1 MDACARIRGV
11 PAKSRASVRKEIIS
25 ENLVQSV
32 KSLLKSRKE
41 LCRVVF
47 EDYQKESM
55 CLTEVHFVGLPSL
68 AEGVDIQTQPH
79 AAVSVD
85 LLELLKSLHVH
96 SLKDEEV
103 VLLKDTKKHFET
115 KDGTSQAVCV
125 IRYSPALQRSIGN
138 TVFALL
144 SKYTTGMRYALELH
158 SLQKNVPDT
167 CHREEDDTNQSVS
180 SIEDDFVTALEHL
193 EEEEPAASE
202 SSALSYY
209 NQRNQRDVA
218 SQTVPSRCAETSGS
232 RNIISSVCRKS
243 SYKPASLIPEV
254 LSMKSSVTTSV
265 SDPGRQ
271 SSFYRP
277 CSPQEEHMDLMLTS
291 ITSTSVT
298 ESEESECSS
307 PSPIIF
313 LDEDGYQRSL
323 KAKLDIPELPV
334 IKDGVEDSDSEV
346 SEFFD
351 SFDQFDEL
359 DQNLEDATSASQ
371 TQKRKY
377 TQDQS
382 TKFLSVG
389 CSTTAAMNP
398 HKFEHPILPAN
409 VRKPTPLKPESPYS
423 DLSEVPDSPRP
434 VRTSGEESG
443 ALFSPICSSA
453 FSTLGS
459 CSASE
464 YFWKTDEENTELGKP
479 QDLAALYKTYSD
491 YASNISNEILG
502 SICGSTS
509 PVDMKLDKNLSCVC
523 HMKFKNRHGHLIK
536 LTDFQQMVTVA
547 KPQYKSQQ
555 LKDGIQ
561 RLATDLVE
569 SSLGSAF
576 RDLQKGVSSCTTT
589 LCHLAARLTS
599 SVFQMAFHEIG
610 MRHASVL
617 KERAVNGLASF
628 LVGEAVSGALKEFQF
643 VKKQMFQH
651 TVARFAADL
660 AEELVFEGI
669 MEVCQFSHP
678 PTPSTPSSWSFEQ
691 EEKVVQSYATDLSE
705 SVLQEA
711 FIELSQA
718 DVTFTTQAAISVSL
732 DNIRYVR
739 AESITQATKTCNASP
754 NYFGLQNTVD
764 PLPLA
769 KDIGTVEKA
778 LICASGIASCIPV
791 PVAGKVI
798 SPIQTCQNS
807 TCLYCTSEMSPKR
820 TRDCGQKSS
829 MVSSE
834 EVSATG
840 RVQLL
845 QVPGQFDPSS
855 SHASND
861 TNSETE
867 QGVGDESED
876 YTTSEVTPGTANFQH
891 FSGTMVDLIVNEA
904 YELMSS
910 SKVKKTVEECADY
923 LSKKIVDR
931 IPSVGQLTPRNLY
944 AEHLAESVMKRIV
957 DKVKTKASN
966 TNESGQIQT
975 STTVD
980 PVIVVEYTK
989 QNAATYDEDS
999 NQLKGKFPEE
1009 IPTFAMLPNLNVI
1022 DDAGPSITR
1031 LTSTLTKAFI
1041 EQRESGDVHH
1051 IHHAFRDS
1059 LGVPGHEVEFSSASR
1074 DQNREVLF
1082 VEQGN
1087 SSGSP
1092 GTPPPTPQ
1100 QPQHVCQ
1107 EKRIKQFSKKLKG
1120 KLANEF
1126 SPATP
1131 PSTPRNQSD
1140 TCLTEVGSETE
1151 KADFMLKLMRSLSD
1165 EAEGS
1170 EEEDEDEEEQEAQSV
1185 IQMGSSQTEQ
1195 RTAVEMG
1202 ISNTE
1207 RGTAHY
1213 ADRLACHILSMATEM
1228 ATLCLEDGRRPER
1241 SESKPLPFS
1250 TALVGQFSDQSLN
1263 SLRSYA
1269 DEVAGEVI
1277 SDVKKMISLN
1287 QCRHKAFKRG
1297 LDCFSKCQH
1306 LGDHEQDFRNE
1317 RLNNMAEQW
1326 SGDLL
1331 ASVLN
1336 FPPCNSLSGLSSKY
1350 PSCESV
1356 TDEYAGHVIR
1366 VLKREGGNSELIL
1379 DQYASRLAYRSIK
1392 LGLTQA
1398 ARKIKH
1404 KWNMRLYSTRR
1415 SPHES
1420 PNELFR
1426 LVNSEQNHEMANGRK
1441 VKGSSA
1447 GHGHQCVPQLNEEM
1461 NSSEYMELLG
1471 FAESLAYNITCDVTR
1486 KLRSSTVRLPKSLTD
1501 SCLYKKSKLEDMAE
1515 NLIKTPFSCSLLPCT
1530 QRNRQYH
1537 STGSLNDCNCSDS
1550 VMQVIEHYAR
1560 KIVDDTLEMTLASA
1574 NPQSV
1579 GDRGKM
1585 DRQTYAETLSEA
1597 TLKSALADKPCRFC
1611 SIKDHPYYVGAHCSY
1626 ATSQQ
1631 LQEIPRRKQE
1641 CDSKT
1646 DHCCNR
1652 IKGCGRGIPR
1662 IHIDLEQK
1670 VVFAEEMVSWA
1681 VEKAKKELSST
1692 SLTADSGIGHDGSSF
1707 AESFTTEIM
1716 TSVMSNVCQTIN
1728 VSAPGKE
1735 STVSQQ
1741 LSLSVGDD
1749 STGSW
1754 SNLSFEDE
1762 HPDESSSFL
1771 HLSDSNGNS
1780 SSWSSL
1786 GLEGDIYEENLS
1798 FSPSDSDG
1806 TEDKEVEPKDDTDG
1820 LLHVGRAL
1828 LMVNSDVKAHSVDL
1842 QLRAALQWI
1851 AASHAELPLLQFCQ
1865 PPEKELVLE
1874 MSFVT
1879 GLGFPMENMLSG
1891 VNLSHHAPAV
1901 SPLGIKVIRV
1911 YCAYWQ
1917 RFVSVVK
1924 IPWANS

>member
-1 MDACARIRGV
+1 MDACARIRGLPV
-11 PAKSRASVRKEIIS
+11 KSRASVRKEIVS
-25 ENLVQSV
+25 ENLVQSM

-47 EDYQKESM
+47 EDNQKESM
-55 CLTEVHFVGLPSL
+55 CLTEVHFVGLPNF

-138 TVFALL
+138 TAFALL
-144 SKYTTGMRYALELH
+144 GKYTTGMRYALELH
-158 SLQKNVPDT
+158 SLQKNVPVT
-167 CHREEDDTNQSVS
+167 CHTEEDDTNQSVS

-193 EEEEPAASE
+193 DEEEPAASE

-334 IKDGVEDSDSEV
+334 LKDGVEDSDSEV

-359 DQNLEDATSASQ
+359 DQNLEDVTSGSQ

-377 TQDQS
+377 TQDQFS
-382 TKFLSVG
+382 KFVSIC

-423 DLSEVPDSPRP
+423 DVFEVPDSPRP

-453 FSTLGS
+453 FSPLGS

-479 QDLAALYKTYSD
+479 QDLAALYKTYTA

-502 SICGSTS
+502 SVCGYTS
-509 PVDMKLDKNLSCVC
+509 PVDMKLNKNLSCVC

-547 KPQYKSQQ
+547 KPQHKSQQ

-569 SSLGSAF
+569 RSLGSAF

-610 MRHASVL
+610 MKHASVL

-643 VKKQMFQH
+643 VKKQMFNN

-691 EEKVVQSYATDLSE
+691 QEKVVQSYATDLSE

-739 AESITQATKTCNASP
+739 AESITQATKTCNAST
-754 NYFGLQNTVD
+754 NVD

-769 KDIGTVEKA
+769 KDICTVEKA
-778 LICASGIASCIPV
+778 LICASGVASSIPV
-791 PVAGKVI
+791 PDAGKVI
-798 SPIQTCQNS
+798 SSNQTCHNS
-807 TCLYCTSEMSPKR
+807 SHLYCTSEMSPKR
-820 TRDCGQKSS
+820 TRDSGQKSS

-834 EVSATG
+834 EVSVTG
-840 RVQLL
+840 CVQLL
-845 QVPGQFDPSS
+845 QVPGQFDPSC

-867 QGVGDESED
+867 QGVSDESED
-876 YTTSEVTPGTANFQH
+876 YATSKLTPGSANFQN
-891 FSGTMVDLIVNEA
+891 FSETMVDLIVNEA

-923 LSKKIVDR
+923 LSKKIVDK

-944 AEHLAESVMKRIV
+944 AEHLAESIMKHTV
-957 DKVKTKASN
+957 DKVKAKASN

-975 STTVD
+975 SVTID
-980 PVIVVEYTK
+980 PLIVVEYTK
-989 QNAATYDEDS
+989 QNIATYDEDS
-999 NQLKGKFPEE
+999 NQLKRNFPEE
-1009 IPTFAMLPNLNVI
+1009 IPTFAVLPSLNVI
-1022 DDAGPSITR
+1022 DNAGPSITGH
-1031 LTSTLTKAFI
+1031 TSTLTKAFI
-1041 EQRESGDVHH
+1041 EQCESGDAHH
-1051 IHHAFRDS
+1051 IHHALFRDS
-1059 LGVPGHEVEFSSASR
+1059 LRVPGHEEEFSSASR

-1165 EAEGS
+1165 EAECS
-1170 EEEDEDEEEQEAQSV
+1170 EEEDEEEQGAQSV

-1207 RGTAHY
+1207 RGTVRY

-1228 ATLCLEDGRRPER
+1228 ATVCLEDGRRPER
-1241 SESKPLPFS
+1241 SESKPLPFC

-1263 SLRSYA
+1263 SLRRYA
-1269 DEVAGEVI
+1269 GEVAGEVI
-1277 SDVKKMISLN
+1277 SDVRKMISLN

-1297 LDCFSKCQH
+1297 LDCFSECQH

-1336 FPPCNSLSGLSSKY
+1336 FLPCNSLSGLSSKY

-1356 TDEYAGHVIR
+1356 TDEYAGHIIR

-1392 LGLTQA
+1392 LGLAQA

-1404 KWNMRLYSTRR
+1404 KCNMRLYSTRR

-1420 PNELFR
+1420 RNELFR
-1426 LVNSEQNHEMANGRK
+1426 FVNAEQNHEMDNGRK

-1461 NSSEYMELLG
+1461 NSGEYMELLG

-1560 KIVDDTLEMTLASA
+1560 KIVDDTLEMILASA

-1597 TLKSALADKPCRFC
+1597 TMKSALADKPCRFC

-1626 ATSQQ
+1626 ATRQQ
-1631 LQEIPRRKQE
+1631 LQEIPRRRKQE
-1641 CDSKT
+1641 CESKT
-1646 DHCCNR
+1646 DNCCNR
-1652 IKGCGRGIPR
+1652 IKGCGRGIPT

-1681 VEKAKKELSST
+1681 IEKAKKELSST
-1692 SLTADSGIGHDGSSF
+1692 SLTADSGIGHDGPSF

-1716 TSVMSNVCQTIN
+1716 TSVMSNYY
-1728 VSAPGKE
+1728 VSAADKEGFHTSE

-1806 TEDKEVEPKDDTDG
+1806 TEDKEVETKDDTDG

-1828 LMVNSDVKAHSVDL
+1828 LVVNSDVKAHSVDI
-1842 QLRAALQWI
+1842 QLRTTLQWI

-1865 PPEKELVLE
+1865 PPEKELVLLPLVLKRAKE
-1874 MSFVT
+1874 REWKV
-1879 GLGFPMENMLSG
+1879 GDLLQAVLRHCEELEQEQARENR
-1891 VNLSHHAPAV
+1891 SHKPFFEW
-1901 SPLGIKVIRV
+1901 LLE
-1911 YCAYWQ
+1911 CA
-1917 RFVSVVK
+1917 
-1924 IPWANS
+1924 

>member
-115 KDGTSQAVCV
+115 KDGTSQTPWSKAVCV

-1771 HLSDSNGNS
+1771 HLSDS
-1780 SSWSSL
+1780 
-1786 GLEGDIYEENLS
+1786 
-1798 FSPSDSDG
+1798 DG

>member
-115 KDGTSQAVCV
+115 KDGTSQTPWSKAVCV

-1771 HLSDSNGNS
+1771 HLSDRKCH
-1780 SSWSSL
+1780 L
-1786 GLEGDIYEENLS
+1786 
-1798 FSPSDSDG
+1798 
-1806 TEDKEVEPKDDTDG
+1806 
-1820 LLHVGRAL
+1820 
-1828 LMVNSDVKAHSVDL
+1828 
-1842 QLRAALQWI
+1842 
-1851 AASHAELPLLQFCQ
+1851 
-1865 PPEKELVLE
+1865 
-1874 MSFVT
+1874 
-1879 GLGFPMENMLSG
+1879 
-1891 VNLSHHAPAV
+1891 
-1901 SPLGIKVIRV
+1901 
-1911 YCAYWQ
+1911 
-1917 RFVSVVK
+1917 
-1924 IPWANS
+1924 

>member
-115 KDGTSQAVCV
+115 KDGTSQTPWSKAVCV

-1865 PPEKELVLE
+1865 PPEKELVLLPLVLKRAKE
-1874 MSFVT
+1874 REWKV
-1879 GLGFPMENMLSG
+1879 GDLLQAVLRHCEELEQEQARENC
-1891 VNLSHHAPAV
+1891 SHKPFFEW
-1901 SPLGIKVIRV
+1901 LLE
-1911 YCAYWQ
+1911 CA
-1917 RFVSVVK
+1917 
-1924 IPWANS
+1924 